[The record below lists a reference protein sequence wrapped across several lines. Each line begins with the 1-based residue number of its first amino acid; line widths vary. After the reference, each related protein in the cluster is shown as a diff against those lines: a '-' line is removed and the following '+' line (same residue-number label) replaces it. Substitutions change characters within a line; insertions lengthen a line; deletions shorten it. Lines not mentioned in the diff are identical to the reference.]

1 MRCGLLSL
9 LFSCFALASCGS
21 VVKKLDSSQTDEQT
35 VYQKCTPLP
44 PLEIP
49 SELAPA
55 AID

>member
-1 MRCGLLSL
+1 MRYGLLSL
-9 LFSCFALASCGS
+9 LIGCFILASCGS
-21 VVKKLDSSQTDEQT
+21 VVRKLDSNQTDEQKM
-35 VYQKCTPLP
+35 YQKCTPLP